1 MRRALAALGRRR
13 HRRAD
18 RPRLIVRMAE
28 ENRSWGDDR
37 VVGALANLGYLR
49 VDAVAFIQT
58 MEVIPTPPAALFAL
72 DVEHVELADHVAKD
86 HRAVAGHNNPPLNR
100 NARSICAVAASTS
113 LLLPVSAALSSGSAA
128 KSQCGRA

>member
-1 MRRALAALGRRR
+1 LFGWPRKIDLG
-13 HRRAD
+13 ATTG
-18 RPRLIVRMAE
+18 LSG
-28 ENRSWGDDR
+28 RSPI
-37 VVGALANLGYLR
+37 LGYLR

-58 MEVIPTPPAALFAL
+58 MEVIPTPSAALFAL
-72 DVEHVELADHVAKD
+72 DVERVELADHVAKD

-113 LLLPVSAALSSGSAA
+113 LLFPVSAALSSGSAA